1 MILDITVDDSSYR
14 YRAIMG
20 EHSLTL
26 YYSLA
31 EHVEIPVGAYCD
43 YQGERYTLE
52 RPEALKMQHSRMFDY
67 TVTMEAVEVLAKRWK
82 FRNPVDGRLK
92 FTLTAKP
99 HEHLQMFVDNM
110 NARDRGWTVGDCVTG
125 VETMISYDH
134 AYCSDALAQMAAE
147 FKTEY
152 EFNGKQV
159 SLRKL
164 EYNKD
169 NPLPLSYGKGN
180 GFKSGVGRTNEGDT
194 PPIEILYTQGGS
206 DNIDPSKY
214 GSTEL
219 LLPIAQTLAYDGDR
233 FEGEDGFDAANARTY
248 ATDEAGMSIRRSDK
262 AQSTL
267 TEDSLDCTS
276 IYPKRVGTVSAVVTV
291 DAEKNFYDFT
301 DATIPQ
307 ALDYEAC
314 LIAGET
320 MTVIFQSGM
329 LAGRE
334 FDVKYIH
341 EATEEAGVAKA
352 ARRFEIV
359 PQEIDGQTMPNDTF
373 RPVPGDAY
381 AVFHCMLPDAYV
393 CDNATKTGA
402 SWDMFREAVR
412 YLYENEEQRFSFTG
426 EMDGIWSKK
435 DWENIGGRLVLGGYI
450 RFSDPRFQPEGVLV
464 RIIGIKDYINKPYS
478 PVIELSNTT
487 VTGGVSSTLKDLV
500 SQEVVNEER
509 HKEALGFT
517 KRRWRDVMETL
528 TMMFDPE
535 GDYFTELI
543 KPLAVHTA
551 QLIVGTNSQQ
561 MDFVGVRFIPNKGGN
576 ANLFAATAGKLVHFT
591 ISEKG
596 VREWTIP
603 ATADIALRE
612 EEAYYVYAKCSRTGT
627 EGQIICSTQQI
638 KLEDDPNYY
647 HFLVGILN
655 TPYDGSRSWNP
666 NYGYTEIAGET
677 ITTGT
682 IKDKSGQS
690 YFDLTNNK
698 FRMGGKQGSLD
709 WNVTKDDQLTLRGC
723 LYQSPAGDVDYPEVD
738 RGAYSDTVIYYP
750 GDKISYNG
758 NVYKCIKQT
767 TAGIAPTNEVYWK
780 ILVYRGSTAFKSTV
794 FKRSNTKPSAPK
806 GGTFDKPVPSEWS
819 DGVPSGEEIIWAST
833 RIFTSDGLSPQ
844 QASWTDPQ
852 QMTDTADFDVE
863 FSSVASP
870 NPPVNHPNTN
880 TQWSN
885 TADNNTIWMATS
897 TKKNGVWSDWSVSK
911 IKGEKGDKGDK
922 GAFKSTVFKRS
933 NTKPSAPKGGTFD
946 KPVPSEWSDGVPS
959 GEEIIWASSCT
970 FNADG
975 TSTGWSDPA
984 AQSDTA
990 TLDIEFSPNE
1000 TKPSAPSGTTPFANH
1015 ESEGW
1020 YDPSSANFAGKTMIW
1035 RAERKVSNG
1044 AYNGEWTITRIYGE
1058 KGEDSYTYDIS
1069 PDVKSIGLDS
1079 DGNATPSSYTCTCY
1093 ENANGSR
1100 VAKTAKWYAYR
1111 SNDNVSWGTAYSKQ
1125 ETYASSFSVT
1135 VSSSYKYY
1143 KIVAQPL
1150 DGIECYAFAFIVK
1163 DGDPGKQGLQ
1173 GPSTPYRG
1181 KYSSSETYYG
1191 NSDRTDVVYLIDAKT
1206 GGKVFYRAKTDAIE
1220 SSFSGKYPT
1229 NTDYWV
1235 QFGAHYDNVATDLL
1249 LTRKILADEIDTDNL
1264 VVYGAQKIGNFT
1276 WSSTS
1281 SILSGTGRM
1290 VINGG
1295 SAGGQVV
1302 VGDNMNDEVWTNLYA
1317 DSANIHKLYL
1327 NGSMTATSQCTF
1339 NAGIVARGK
1348 SAFILPVGG
1357 SGIVL
1362 NIDCKTNGG
1371 TVYMQGIERGGDH
1384 SKTSEGTLRCVTI
1397 DGHNVLVLGD

>member
-1 MILDITVDDSSYR
+1 MKIYDKEGTLILDIAVDDNSYR

-31 EHVEIPVGAYCD
+31 EHVEIPLGAYCD

-52 RPEALKMQHSRMFDY
+52 RPEALKMQHSRMFNY

-110 NARDRGWTVGDCVTG
+110 NARDGGWTVGDCVEG

-134 AYCSDALAQMAAE
+134 AYCSDALAQMANE

-152 EFNGKQV
+152 EFNGKRV

-233 FEGEDGFDAANARTY
+233 FEGEAGFDAANARTY
-248 ATDEAGMSIRRSDK
+248 VSSADGRSIQRGDK
-262 AQSTL
+262 PLSSLA
-267 TEDSLDCTS
+267 EDSLDCSS
-276 IYPKRVGTVSAVVTV
+276 ISPKRVGTVSEVVTV
-291 DAEKNFYDFT
+291 DAAQHLYDFT
-301 DATIPQ
+301 DGSIPQ

-334 FDVKYIH
+334 FDVKYYH
-341 EATEEAGVAKA
+341 EAVTEEEGTSKA

-359 PQEIDGQTMPNDTF
+359 PQEIDGQTMPNGTF
-373 RPVPGDAY
+373 CPRPGDTY
-381 AVFHCMLPDAYV
+381 AVFHCMLPDAYI
-393 CDNATKTGA
+393 CDNASKTGA

-426 EMDGIWSKK
+426 ELDGIWSKK
-435 DWENIGGRLVLGGYI
+435 DWENIGGRIVLGGYI
-450 RFSDPRFQPEGVLV
+450 LFSEPRFQPEGVRV
-464 RIIGIKDYINKPYS
+464 RITGVKDYINKPYS
-478 PVIELSNTT
+478 PVIELSNMT
-487 VTGGVSSTLKDLV
+487 VTGGIFSTLKDLV

-509 HKEALGFT
+509 HREALGFT

-591 ISEKG
+591 ISEDG

-666 NYGYTEIAGET
+666 NYGYTEIAGQT

-690 YFDLTNNK
+690 YFDLTNNQ
-698 FRMGGKQGSLD
+698 FRMGGDGGSIS
-709 WNVTKDDQLTLRGC
+709 WNEENSGQLRLQGC

-738 RGAYSDTVIYYP
+738 RGDYSGTIVYYP
-750 GDKISYNG
+750 GDKVSYEG

-767 TAGIAPTNEVYWK
+767 TAGIAPTNETYWK
-780 ILVYRGSTAFKSTV
+780 VLVSKGADG
-794 FKRSNTKPSAPK
+794 AP
-806 GGTFDKPVPSEWS
+806 G
-819 DGVPSGEEIIWAST
+819 
-833 RIFTSDGLSPQ
+833 
-844 QASWTDPQ
+844 
-852 QMTDTADFDVE
+852 
-863 FSSVASP
+863 
-870 NPPVNHPNTN
+870 
-880 TQWSN
+880 
-885 TADNNTIWMATS
+885 
-897 TKKNGVWSDWSVSK
+897 KNGQNG
-911 IKGEKGDKGDK
+911 I
-922 GAFKSTVFKRS
+922 
-933 NTKPSAPKGGTFD
+933 
-946 KPVPSEWSDGVPS
+946 DGQ
-959 GEEIIWASSCT
+959 
-970 FNADG
+970 D
-975 TSTGWSDPA
+975 
-984 AQSDTA
+984 
-990 TLDIEFSPNE
+990 
-1000 TKPSAPSGTTPFANH
+1000 
-1015 ESEGW
+1015 
-1020 YDPSSANFAGKTMIW
+1020 
-1035 RAERKVSNG
+1035 
-1044 AYNGEWTITRIYGE
+1044 
-1058 KGEDSYTYDIS
+1058 GED
-1069 PDVKSIGLDS
+1069 G
-1079 DGNATPSSYTCTCY
+1079 
-1093 ENANGSR
+1093 
-1100 VAKTAKWYAYR
+1100 
-1111 SNDNVSWGTAYSKQ
+1111 
-1125 ETYASSFSVT
+1125 
-1135 VSSSYKYY
+1135 
-1143 KIVAQPL
+1143 
-1150 DGIECYAFAFIVK
+1150 K
-1163 DGDPGKQGLQ
+1163 DGAQGLQ
-1173 GPSTPYRG
+1173 GPAAPFQG
-1181 KYSSSETYYG
+1181 EYSSTKTYYG
-1191 NSDRTDVVYLIDAKT
+1191 NTTRTDVVKYNDTYYVARNDAPET
-1206 GGKVFYRAKTDAIE
+1206 
-1220 SSFSGKYPT
+1220 SFKGEAPT
-1229 NTDYWV
+1229 NTDYWSP
-1235 QFGAHYDNVATDLL
+1235 FGATFSSVATDLL
-1249 LTRKILADEIDTDNL
+1249 LAKSITAGMIDTTGLEAEKLNCSE
-1264 VVYGAQKIGNFT
+1264 GTIANFT
-1276 WSSTS
+1276 ITQGQLTGGNGAGISVSYTSNGTTYQAKLGWGTRSS
-1281 SILSGTGRM
+1281 
-1290 VINGG
+1290 NGG
-1295 SAGGQVV
+1295 STIFWS
-1302 VGDNMNDEVWTNLYA
+1302 DNASIGKLHCDEIVCYDYISDGCL
-1317 DSANIHKLYL
+1317 
-1327 NGSMTATSQCTF
+1327 F
-1339 NAGIVARGK
+1339 NASSGGLGV
-1348 SAFILPVGG
+1348 LVGG
-1357 SGIVL
+1357 SGLSGNGIWGKNNGNTGNLYL
-1362 NIDCKTNGG
+1362 NSGAPSTALVKITNCSCSDASDERIKTIFYD
-1371 TVYMQGIERGGDH
+1371 VP
-1384 SKTSEGTLRCVTI
+1384 
-1397 DGHNVLVLGD
+1397 NVLDKLEGISAFYYTFKEDEDKILKIGVSAQAVKEVFPEAVTLITPDGYDAYYAVNYNQLLTAVSINGLKELHAKVKALEERVAELEK

>member
-1 MILDITVDDSSYR
+1 MKIYDKEGTLILDIAVDDNSYR

-31 EHVEIPVGAYCD
+31 EHVEIPLGAYCD

-52 RPEALKMQHSRMFDY
+52 RPEALNMQHSRMFNY

-110 NARDRGWTVGDCVTG
+110 NARDGGWTVGDCVTG

-152 EFNGKQV
+152 EFNGKRV

-219 LLPIAQTLAYDGDR
+219 LLPKGQTLAYDGDR

-301 DATIPQ
+301 DASIPQ

-334 FDVKYIH
+334 FDVKYYH
-341 EATEEAGVAKA
+341 EAVTEEDGTSKA

-359 PQEIDGQTMPNDTF
+359 PQEIDGQTMPNGTF
-373 RPVPGDAY
+373 CPRPGDTY
-381 AVFHCMLPDAYV
+381 AVFHCMLPDAYI
-393 CDNATKTGA
+393 CDNATKSGA
-402 SWDMFREAVR
+402 SWDMFRAGVK
-412 YLYENEEQRFSFTG
+412 YLFDNEEVKFSFTG
-426 EMDGIWSKK
+426 ELDGIWSKK
-435 DWENIGGRLVLGGYI
+435 DWVNIGGKIKLGGYI
-450 RFSDPRFQPEGVLV
+450 LFSDPRFQPEGVRV
-464 RIIGIKDYINKPYS
+464 RITGVKDYINKPYS

-500 SQEVVNEER
+500 SQEVVNEDR
-509 HKEALGFT
+509 HKEALSYT

-535 GDYFTELI
+535 GDYFTNLI

-591 ISEKG
+591 ISEDG

-612 EEAYYVYAKCSRTGT
+612 EEAYYVYAKCPRTGT

-638 KLEDDPNYY
+638 KLEDDPAYY

-666 NYGYTEIAGET
+666 SYGYTEISGET
-677 ITTGT
+677 ITTGV
-682 IKDKSGQS
+682 IKDK
-690 YFDLTNNK
+690 N
-698 FRMGGKQGSLD
+698 
-709 WNVTKDDQLTLRGC
+709 
-723 LYQSPAGDVDYPEVD
+723 
-738 RGAYSDTVIYYP
+738 
-750 GDKISYNG
+750 
-758 NVYKCIKQT
+758 
-767 TAGIAPTNEVYWK
+767 
-780 ILVYRGSTAFKSTV
+780 
-794 FKRSNTKPSAPK
+794 
-806 GGTFDKPVPSEWS
+806 GTFAINLNDGTITGWGSMTDKPDMTQYATVSWAN
-819 DGVPSGEEIIWAST
+819 GEFKT
-833 RIFTSDGLSPQ
+833 FVKG
-844 QASWTDPQ
+844 TD
-852 QMTDTADFDVE
+852 
-863 FSSVASP
+863 
-870 NPPVNHPNTN
+870 
-880 TQWSN
+880 
-885 TADNNTIWMATS
+885 
-897 TKKNGVWSDWSVSK
+897 
-911 IKGEKGDKGDK
+911 
-922 GAFKSTVFKRS
+922 
-933 NTKPSAPKGGTFD
+933 
-946 KPVPSEWSDGVPS
+946 
-959 GEEIIWASSCT
+959 
-970 FNADG
+970 
-975 TSTGWSDPA
+975 
-984 AQSDTA
+984 
-990 TLDIEFSPNE
+990 
-1000 TKPSAPSGTTPFANH
+1000 
-1015 ESEGW
+1015 
-1020 YDPSSANFAGKTMIW
+1020 
-1035 RAERKVSNG
+1035 
-1044 AYNGEWTITRIYGE
+1044 YNGETIVSYINQTADTIKINASHISLQGAVSF
-1058 KGEDSYTYDIS
+1058 DSFSTS
-1069 PDVKSIGLDS
+1069 LVNTWNQMSNDVSTANTNASNAQKDAAAAIKSANTAITDAT
-1079 DGNATPSSYTCTCY
+1079 NAWNKAVSAATDASTAVT
-1093 ENANGSR
+1093 NA
-1100 VAKTAKWYAYR
+1100 ATAKQNAATAITNAASAVEKAGSVEGALNKLPSWSKEASIIKALESATVIVNGYISTSFIDV
-1111 SNDNVSWGTAYSKQ
+1111 SNLN
-1125 ETYASSFSVT
+1125 
-1135 VSSSYKYY
+1135 
-1143 KIVAQPL
+1143 I
-1150 DGIECYAFAFIVK
+1150 
-1163 DGDPGKQGLQ
+1163 
-1173 GPSTPYRG
+1173 
-1181 KYSSSETYYG
+1181 
-1191 NSDRTDVVYLIDAKT
+1191 
-1206 GGKVFYRAKTDAIE
+1206 
-1220 SSFSGKYPT
+1220 T
-1229 NTDYWV
+1229 N
-1235 QFGAHYDNVATDLL
+1235 ALS
-1249 LTRKILADEIDTDNL
+1249 
-1264 VVYGAQKIGNFT
+1264 IGNFT
-1276 WSSTS
+1276 WDGSVLKGSGNAAIQVSGGLGYLGETYEHGNKLCYGYFSSLSADTLYTYG
-1281 SILSGTGRM
+1281 ITLDGNLTISGT
-1290 VINGG
+1290 I
-1295 SAGGQVV
+1295 S
-1302 VGDNMNDEVWTNLYA
+1302 
-1317 DSANIHKLYL
+1317 S
-1327 NGSMTATSQCTF
+1327 CTF
-1339 NAGIVARGK
+1339 TGNVSIGA
-1348 SAFILPVGG
+1348 GG
-1357 SGIVL
+1357 SGYYQLKLYNSSNTLSWFIRTDNGMYL
-1362 NIDCKTNGG
+1362 SFDGG
-1371 TVYMQGIERGGDH
+1371 TRNHKAGFQLSSGVCNLWISGSLTQGSDIRIKNRGEDVTGVLDKIAGLRAFRYTLKDNEEGKLFIGFSAQEVQEVFPEFVSSTYYNEDFGNILTLDYPMLGAMVAIEGCNELHAKVKALEERVAELE
-1384 SKTSEGTLRCVTI
+1384 K
-1397 DGHNVLVLGD
+1397 

>member
-1 MILDITVDDSSYR
+1 MKIYDKEGTLILDIAVDDNSYR

-31 EHVEIPVGAYCD
+31 EHVEIPLGAYCD

-110 NARDRGWTVGDCVTG
+110 NARDGGWTVGDCVEG

-152 EFNGKQV
+152 EFNGKRV
-159 SLRKL
+159 SLHKL

-219 LLPIAQTLAYDGDR
+219 LLPKGQTLAYDGDK

-248 ATDEAGMSIRRSDK
+248 VTDEAGMSIRRSDK

-301 DATIPQ
+301 DASIPQ

-329 LAGRE
+329 LASRE
-334 FDVKYIH
+334 FDVKYYH
-341 EATEEAGVAKA
+341 EAVTEEDGTSKVS
-352 ARRFEIV
+352 RRFEIV
-359 PQEIDGQTMPNDTF
+359 PQEIDGQTMPNATF
-373 RPVPGDAY
+373 CPRPGDTY
-381 AVFHCMLPDAYV
+381 AVFHCMLPDAYI
-393 CDNATKTGA
+393 CDNASKKGA

-412 YLYENEEQRFSFTG
+412 YLFENEEQRFSFTG
-426 EMDGIWSKK
+426 ELDGIWSKK
-435 DWENIGGRLVLGGYI
+435 DWENIGGRIVLGGYI
-450 RFSDPRFQPEGVLV
+450 LFSEPRFQPEGVRV
-464 RIIGIKDYINKPYS
+464 RITGVKDYINKPYS
-478 PVIELSNTT
+478 PVIELSNMT
-487 VTGGVSSTLKDLV
+487 VTGGIFSTLKDLV

-509 HKEALGFT
+509 HREALGFT

-591 ISEKG
+591 ISEDG

-677 ITTGT
+677 ITTGVIKSKNANVVIDLNNGTLTASEFRFYVGNDEVINKINISEEGIKINANRVDITGAVTLTSFSSDLLSSWEALAKQSSDASSEASEAMQKAIDAYDNANTALSGASSAWDKAVAAASDASTALTDAATAKSNAAKAISDAAAAVQQAGSVQGALDNLPAWSKEATMIKALESET
-682 IKDKSGQS
+682 IFVKGYINTSRIDTRVLFANMVIANGATIGGFSVGKYWLSGNNYAGIDTKGS
-690 YFDLTNNK
+690 YGIAKMGDCTQYGHNVSFCSTSASFGTVYVDEDLVVDRNLGV
-698 FRMGGKQGSLD
+698 GGKFTSGSFSSSIETGASGSGYYS
-709 WNVTKDDQLTLRGC
+709 VK
-723 LYQSPAGDVDYPEVD
+723 LYNSKNSATWFIRTDNGLYLSFDGGVDNHV
-738 RGAYSDTVIYYP
+738 ASFQ
-750 GDKISYNG
+750 
-758 NVYKCIKQT
+758 YK
-767 TAGIAPTNEVYWK
+767 
-780 ILVYRGSTAFKSTV
+780 
-794 FKRSNTKPSAPK
+794 
-806 GGTFDKPVPSEWS
+806 
-819 DGVPSGEEIIWAST
+819 DGVCNAW
-833 RIFTSDGLSPQ
+833 
-844 QASWTDPQ
+844 
-852 QMTDTADFDVE
+852 
-863 FSSVASP
+863 
-870 NPPVNHPNTN
+870 
-880 TQWSN
+880 
-885 TADNNTIWMATS
+885 
-897 TKKNGVWSDWSVSK
+897 VS
-911 IKGEKGDKGDK
+911 
-922 GAFKSTVFKRS
+922 
-933 NTKPSAPKGGTFD
+933 
-946 KPVPSEWSDGVPS
+946 
-959 GEEIIWASSCT
+959 
-970 FNADG
+970 
-975 TSTGWSDPA
+975 
-984 AQSDTA
+984 
-990 TLDIEFSPNE
+990 
-1000 TKPSAPSGTTPFANH
+1000 
-1015 ESEGW
+1015 
-1020 YDPSSANFAGKTMIW
+1020 
-1035 RAERKVSNG
+1035 G
-1044 AYNGEWTITRIYGE
+1044 AYNKGSDIRIKDRLDDVTGVLE
-1058 KGEDSYTYDIS
+1058 KIEQLTPFRYKLKGIDSPLTF
-1069 PDVKSIGLDS
+1069 IGLSAQD
-1079 DGNATPSSYTCTCY
+1079 
-1093 ENANGSR
+1093 
-1100 VAKTAKWYAYR
+1100 V
-1111 SNDNVSWGTAYSKQ
+1111 Q
-1125 ETYASSFSVT
+1125 SVFPE
-1135 VSSSYKYY
+1135 V
-1143 KIVAQPL
+1143 V
-1150 DGIECYAFAFIVK
+1150 
-1163 DGDPGKQGLQ
+1163 
-1173 GPSTPYRG
+1173 
-1181 KYSSSETYYG
+1181 SETYYNEEFG
-1191 NSDRTDVVYLIDAKT
+1191 N
-1206 GGKVFYRAKTDAIE
+1206 
-1220 SSFSGKYPT
+1220 
-1229 NTDYWV
+1229 
-1235 QFGAHYDNVATDLL
+1235 
-1249 LTRKILADEIDTDNL
+1249 ILALDYS
-1264 VVYGAQKIGNFT
+1264 V
-1276 WSSTS
+1276 
-1281 SILSGTGRM
+1281 LSA
-1290 VINGG
+1290 VI
-1295 SAGGQVV
+1295 S
-1302 VGDNMNDEVWTNLYA
+1302 
-1317 DSANIHKLYL
+1317 
-1327 NGSMTATSQCTF
+1327 
-1339 NAGIVARGK
+1339 
-1348 SAFILPVGG
+1348 VGG
-1357 SGIVL
+1357 LKELHAKVKAL
-1362 NIDCKTNGG
+1362 
-1371 TVYMQGIERGGDH
+1371 
-1384 SKTSEGTLRCVTI
+1384 EGRVAELEK
-1397 DGHNVLVLGD
+1397 

>member
-1 MILDITVDDSSYR
+1 MDGSLYFPWTLKRHTDMKIYDSAGTMILDIAVDDSSYR

-43 YQGERYTLE
+43 YQGERFTLE
-52 RPEALKMQHSRMFDY
+52 RPEALKMQHSRMFNY

-110 NARDRGWTVGDCVTG
+110 NSRDTGWTVGDCVEG
-125 VETMISYDH
+125 VETLISYDH
-134 AYCSDALAQMAAE
+134 AYCSDALAQMANE

-152 EFNGKQV
+152 EFNGKRV

-219 LLPIAQTLAYDGDR
+219 LLPIAQTLAYDGDK
-233 FEGEDGFDAANARTY
+233 FEGEAGFDAANARTY
-248 ATDEAGMSIRRSDK
+248 VTSADGRSIQRSDK
-262 AQSTL
+262 PLSSLA
-267 TEDSLDCTS
+267 EDSLDCSS
-276 IYPKRVGTVSAVVTV
+276 ISPKRVGTVSEVITV
-291 DAEKNFYDFT
+291 DAAQHLYDFT
-301 DATIPQ
+301 DGSIPQ

-341 EATEEAGVAKA
+341 EATEEVGVAKA

-393 CDNATKTGA
+393 CDNATKRGA

-509 HKEALGFT
+509 HKEALRFT

-561 MDFVGVRFIPNKGGN
+561 MDLVGVRFIPNKGGN

-591 ISEKG
+591 ISEDG

-612 EEAYYVYAKCSRTGT
+612 EEAYYVYAKCPRTGT
-627 EGQIICSTQQI
+627 EGTIICSTQQI

-677 ITTGT
+677 ITTGV
-682 IKDKSGQS
+682 IK
-690 YFDLTNNK
+690 
-698 FRMGGKQGSLD
+698 
-709 WNVTKDDQLTLRGC
+709 
-723 LYQSPAGDVDYPEVD
+723 
-738 RGAYSDTVIYYP
+738 
-750 GDKISYNG
+750 
-758 NVYKCIKQT
+758 
-767 TAGIAPTNEVYWK
+767 
-780 ILVYRGSTAFKSTV
+780 
-794 FKRSNTKPSAPK
+794 
-806 GGTFDKPVPSEWS
+806 
-819 DGVPSGEEIIWAST
+819 
-833 RIFTSDGLSPQ
+833 
-844 QASWTDPQ
+844 
-852 QMTDTADFDVE
+852 
-863 FSSVASP
+863 
-870 NPPVNHPNTN
+870 
-880 TQWSN
+880 
-885 TADNNTIWMATS
+885 
-897 TKKNGVWSDWSVSK
+897 SK
-911 IKGEKGDKGDK
+911 
-922 GAFKSTVFKRS
+922 
-933 NTKPSAPKGGTFD
+933 
-946 KPVPSEWSDGVPS
+946 
-959 GEEIIWASSCT
+959 
-970 FNADG
+970 
-975 TSTGWSDPA
+975 
-984 AQSDTA
+984 
-990 TLDIEFSPNE
+990 
-1000 TKPSAPSGTTPFANH
+1000 
-1015 ESEGW
+1015 
-1020 YDPSSANFAGKTMIW
+1020 
-1035 RAERKVSNG
+1035 
-1044 AYNGEWTITRIYGE
+1044 
-1058 KGEDSYTYDIS
+1058 
-1069 PDVKSIGLDS
+1069 
-1079 DGNATPSSYTCTCY
+1079 
-1093 ENANGSR
+1093 NANVVIDLNNGTL
-1100 VAKTAKWYAYR
+1100 TA
-1111 SNDNVSWGTAYSKQ
+1111 
-1125 ETYASSFSVT
+1125 
-1135 VSSSYKYY
+1135 
-1143 KIVAQPL
+1143 
-1150 DGIECYAFAFIVK
+1150 
-1163 DGDPGKQGLQ
+1163 
-1173 GPSTPYRG
+1173 
-1181 KYSSSETYYG
+1181 SEF
-1191 NSDRTDVVYLIDAKT
+1191 R
-1206 GGKVFYRAKTDAIE
+1206 FY
-1220 SSFSGKYPT
+1220 
-1229 NTDYWV
+1229 
-1235 QFGAHYDNVATDLL
+1235 
-1249 LTRKILADEIDTDNL
+1249 
-1264 VVYGAQKIGNFT
+1264 
-1276 WSSTS
+1276 
-1281 SILSGTGRM
+1281 
-1290 VINGG
+1290 
-1295 SAGGQVV
+1295 
-1302 VGDNMNDEVWTNLYA
+1302 VGNDEVINKINISEEGIKINANRVDITGAVTLTSFSSDLLSSWEALAKQSSDALSEASDAMQKAIDAYDNANTALSGASSAWDKAVAAASDASTALSDAATAKSNAAKAISDAAAAVEEAGSVQGALDDLPAWSKEATMIKALESETIFVNGYISTSRIDTSVLFANMVITNGAKIGYFTVTSGLLEGTSSAKLYIDGGAAIGSTFVYSNWYDCSLRNAAA
-1317 DSANIHKLYL
+1317 DSLYVGGGLTTGGDLNIGGNAYISTMK
-1327 NGSMTATSQCTF
+1327 SETSFTATTRIKAGFYIQDYSWPFVYFMDDNSTTQFLVVGRTNTLGFCTG
-1339 NAGIVARGK
+1339 NTNGLVAHIDTAGKYHQDSDMRIKNKIDEIQNVLPKLDQLNVFRFTFSNNDKVCIGVSAQDVQKIFPELVDSVDARGYNDLLTLDY
-1348 SAFILPVGG
+1348 STLATIFSI
-1357 SGIVL
+1357 
-1362 NIDCKTNGG
+1362 
-1371 TVYMQGIERGGDH
+1371 QGLKELHAKVKALEERVAELE
-1384 SKTSEGTLRCVTI
+1384 K
-1397 DGHNVLVLGD
+1397 

>member
-1 MILDITVDDSSYR
+1 MKIYDKEGTLILDIAVDDNSYR

-31 EHVEIPVGAYCD
+31 EHVEIPLGAYCD

-110 NARDRGWTVGDCVTG
+110 NARDGGWTVGDCVEG

-152 EFNGKQV
+152 EFNGKRV

-219 LLPIAQTLAYDGDR
+219 LLPKGQTLAYDGDK
-233 FEGEDGFDAANARTY
+233 FEGEDGFDATNARTY

-301 DATIPQ
+301 DASIPQ

-334 FDVKYIH
+334 FDVKYYH
-341 EATEEAGVAKA
+341 EAVTEEDGTSKA

-359 PQEIDGQTMPNDTF
+359 PQEIDGQTMPNATF
-373 RPVPGDAY
+373 CPGPGDTY
-381 AVFHCMLPDAYV
+381 AVFHCMLPDAYI
-393 CDNATKTGA
+393 CDNASKTGA

-412 YLYENEEQRFSFTG
+412 YLFENEEQRFSFTG
-426 EMDGIWSKK
+426 ELDGIWSKK
-435 DWENIGGRLVLGGYI
+435 DWENIGGRIVLGGYI
-450 RFSDPRFQPEGVLV
+450 LFSEPRFQPEGVRV
-464 RIIGIKDYINKPYS
+464 RITGVKDYINKPYS
-478 PVIELSNTT
+478 PVIELSNMT
-487 VTGGVSSTLKDLV
+487 VTGGIFSTLKDLV

-509 HKEALGFT
+509 HREALGFT

-561 MDFVGVRFIPNKGGN
+561 MDLVGVRFIPNKGGN

-677 ITTGT
+677 ITTGV
-682 IKDKSGQS
+682 IKDK
-690 YFDLTNNK
+690 N
-698 FRMGGKQGSLD
+698 GSFSINLND
-709 WNVTKDDQLTLRGC
+709 GTITGWGSMTDKPDMTQYATVSWANGVFNTKVGNDEIISRINQTPESITINASKINLVGAVT
-723 LYQSPAGDVDYPEVD
+723 YQSLNSYMKSQIDD
-738 RGAYSDTVIYYP
+738 
-750 GDKISYNG
+750 ISTIEESLG
-758 NVYKCIKQT
+758 NVIANYVTQSQLGNYVSET
-767 TAGIAPTNEVYWK
+767 ELAGE
-780 ILVYRGSTAFKSTV
+780 L
-794 FKRSNTKPSAPK
+794 
-806 GGTFDKPVPSEWS
+806 
-819 DGVPSGEEIIWAST
+819 
-833 RIFTSDGLSPQ
+833 
-844 QASWTDPQ
+844 
-852 QMTDTADFDVE
+852 
-863 FSSVASP
+863 
-870 NPPVNHPNTN
+870 
-880 TQWSN
+880 
-885 TADNNTIWMATS
+885 
-897 TKKNGVWSDWSVSK
+897 
-911 IKGEKGDKGDK
+911 
-922 GAFKSTVFKRS
+922 
-933 NTKPSAPKGGTFD
+933 
-946 KPVPSEWSDGVPS
+946 
-959 GEEIIWASSCT
+959 
-970 FNADG
+970 
-975 TSTGWSDPA
+975 
-984 AQSDTA
+984 
-990 TLDIEFSPNE
+990 
-1000 TKPSAPSGTTPFANH
+1000 
-1015 ESEGW
+1015 
-1020 YDPSSANFAGKTMIW
+1020 
-1035 RAERKVSNG
+1035 
-1044 AYNGEWTITRIYGE
+1044 
-1058 KGEDSYTYDIS
+1058 
-1069 PDVKSIGLDS
+1069 
-1079 DGNATPSSYTCTCY
+1079 
-1093 ENANGSR
+1093 
-1100 VAKTAKWYAYR
+1100 AKY
-1111 SNDNVSWGTAYSKQ
+1111 
-1125 ETYASSFSVT
+1125 
-1135 VSSSYKYY
+1135 VSSSSLATSLKEYEKTGVANSLVSDM
-1143 KIVAQPL
+1143 KSALVNGNTSIIGGMISTKFIDASTIVADYFQ
-1150 DGIECYAFAFIVK
+1150 
-1163 DGDPGKQGLQ
+1163 
-1173 GPSTPYRG
+1173 
-1181 KYSSSETYYG
+1181 
-1191 NSDRTDVVYLIDAKT
+1191 
-1206 GGKVFYRAKTDAIE
+1206 
-1220 SSFSGKYPT
+1220 SGS
-1229 NTDYWV
+1229 
-1235 QFGAHYDNVATDLL
+1235 AT
-1249 LTRKILADEIDTDNL
+1249 IA
-1264 VVYGAQKIGNFT
+1264 NFT
-1276 WSSTS
+1276 IETGQ
-1281 SILSGTGRM
+1281 LSGGNGAGITVYKRSGGTTYQAKLGWGTRNS
-1290 VINGG
+1290 NGG
-1295 SAGGQVV
+1295 ATIFWADNASIGKLHCEEIVCYDYIRDGCLFKASSGGLGV
-1302 VGDNMNDEVWTNLYA
+1302 L
-1317 DSANIHKLYL
+1317 
-1327 NGSMTATSQCTF
+1327 
-1339 NAGIVARGK
+1339 
-1348 SAFILPVGG
+1348 VGG
-1357 SGIVL
+1357 SGLSGNGIWGKNNSNTGNLYL
-1362 NIDCKTNGG
+1362 NSGAPSSALVKITNCSCSDASDERIKTIFYD
-1371 TVYMQGIERGGDH
+1371 VP
-1384 SKTSEGTLRCVTI
+1384 
-1397 DGHNVLVLGD
+1397 NVLDKIEGISAFYYTFKEDEDKILKIGVSAQAVKEVFPEAVTLIMPDSSDSYYGVNYVQLLTAVGINGLKELHAKVKALENRVAELEK